1 MLVKKLAIDLGTA
14 NSIVCLKGKGVVLM
28 EPTVVAVSKEDNRV
42 LAVGSEARKML
53 GRTPEDIEA
62 LRPLRSGVI
71 ADYEV
76 TEVLLKYLI
85 NRSVGKSRF
94 IKPDV
99 IVSIPAGAT
108 SVESRAV
115 LDAAY
120 AAGAKRAYLVPEP
133 LAAAI
138 GAGLPV
144 SQPSGNIIVNIGGG
158 TTEIAVVSLY
168 GIVVHGSTRVGGND
182 LDEAIVAYLRRK
194 HGLVIGEGT
203 AEGVKINVGSAL
215 NPVGGDMVEV
225 KGRDSVTGFPRI
237 VEVSSEE
244 IHDCLARDLERIGM
258 AVKDVLEATPPELSS
273 DILDK
278 GIVLSGGTAQLKN
291 IDRYISE
298 YVGVPASVADE
309 PILCVVKGLQIV
321 LGHLDEFSKSMI
333 KR

>member
-1 MLVKKLAIDLGTA
+1 MLTKKLAIDLGTT
-14 NSIVCLKGKGVVLM
+14 NSIVYMKKKGILLM
-28 EPTVVAVSKEDNRV
+28 EPTVVAISEESGNV
-42 LAVGSEARKML
+42 LAVGSEAKKML
-53 GRTPEDIEA
+53 GRTPEYIKA
-62 LRPLRSGVI
+62 FKPLKNGVI
-71 ADYEV
+71 ADYQV
-76 TEVLLKYLI
+76 TEVLLRYFITKAI
-85 NRSVGKSRF
+85 GPSRL

-99 IVSIPAGAT
+99 IISIPAGAT

-120 AAGAKRAYLVPEP
+120 SAGAKRAYLVPEP

-168 GIVVHGSTRVGGND
+168 GIVTHGSVRVGGNAF
-182 LDEAIVAYLRRK
+182 DEAIIQYLRRE

-203 AEGVKINVGSAL
+203 AEGVKISLGTAVL
-215 NPVGGDMVEV
+215 PKTGDMVEV

-244 IHDCLARDLERIGM
+244 INACMERDLERIGM
-258 AVKDVLEATPPELSS
+258 AIKGVLESTPPELSA

-278 GIVLSGGTAQLKN
+278 GIVLSGGTSQLTN
-291 IDRYISE
+291 IDKYISD
-298 YVGVPASVADE
+298 YIGVPVHVADE
-309 PILCVVKGLQIV
+309 PILCVVKGLANV
-321 LGHLDEFSKSMI
+321 LDHFEEFSKSMI

>member
-1 MLVKKLAIDLGTA
+1 MLTKKLAIDLGTS
-14 NSIVCLKGKGVVLM
+14 NSIVYMKKKGILIM
-28 EPTVVAVSKEDNRV
+28 EPTVVAVSEESGNV
-42 LAVGSEARKML
+42 LAVGSEAKKML
-53 GRTPEDIEA
+53 GRTPEYIKA
-62 LRPLRSGVI
+62 FKPLKKGVI
-71 ADYEV
+71 ADYQV
-76 TEVLLKYLI
+76 TEVLLRYFI
-85 NRSVGKSRF
+85 NKAIGTSRL

-99 IVSIPAGAT
+99 VISIPAGAT

-120 AAGAKRAYLVPEP
+120 SAGAKRAYLVPEP

-168 GIVVHGSTRVGGND
+168 GMVTHGSVRVGGND
-182 LDEAIVAYLRRK
+182 FDEAIIQYLRRE
-194 HGLVIGEGT
+194 HGLIIGEGIS
-203 AEGVKINVGSAL
+203 EGVKISLGTAVL
-215 NPVGGDMVEV
+215 PKTGDMAEV

-244 IHDCLARDLERIGM
+244 VNTCMERDLERIGR
-258 AVKDVLEATPPELSS
+258 AIKGVLEATPPELSA

-278 GIVLSGGTAQLKN
+278 GIVLSGGTSQLKN
-291 IDRYISE
+291 IDKYISD
-298 YVGVPASVADE
+298 YIGVPVHVADE
-309 PILCVVKGLQIV
+309 PILCVVKGLAKV
-321 LGHLDEFSKSMI
+321 LDQFDEFSKSMI

>member
-1 MLVKKLAIDLGTA
+1 MLTKKLAIDLGTS
-14 NSIVCLKGKGVVLM
+14 NSIVYMKKKGILIM
-28 EPTVVAVSKEDNRV
+28 EPTVVAVSEESGNV
-42 LAVGSEARKML
+42 LAVGSEAKKML
-53 GRTPEDIEA
+53 GRTPEYIKA
-62 LRPLRSGVI
+62 FKPLKKGVI
-71 ADYEV
+71 ADYQV
-76 TEVLLKYLI
+76 TEVLLRYFI
-85 NRSVGKSRF
+85 NKAIGTSRL

-99 IVSIPAGAT
+99 IISIPAGAT

-120 AAGAKRAYLVPEP
+120 SAGAKRAYLVPEP

-168 GIVVHGSTRVGGND
+168 GMVTHGSVRIGGND
-182 LDEAIVAYLRRK
+182 FDEAIIQYLRRE
-194 HGLVIGEGT
+194 HGLIIGEGIS
-203 AEGVKINVGSAL
+203 EGVKISLGTAVL
-215 NPVGGDMVEV
+215 PKTGDMAEV

-244 IHDCLARDLERIGM
+244 VNTCMERDLERIGR
-258 AVKDVLEATPPELSS
+258 AIKSVLETTPPELSA

-278 GIVLSGGTAQLKN
+278 GIVLSGGTSQLKN
-291 IDRYISE
+291 IDKYISD
-298 YVGVPASVADE
+298 YVGVPVHVADE
-309 PILCVVKGLQIV
+309 PILCVVKGLAKV
-321 LGHLDEFSKSMI
+321 LDQFDEFSKSMI